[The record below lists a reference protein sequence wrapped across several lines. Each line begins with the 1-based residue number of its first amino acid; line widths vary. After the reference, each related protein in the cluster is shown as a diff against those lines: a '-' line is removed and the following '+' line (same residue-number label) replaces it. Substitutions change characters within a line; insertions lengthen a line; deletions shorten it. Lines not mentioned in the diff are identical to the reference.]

1 VALPFKDVVVLRHG
15 DAQGNGMVV
24 RLTTYRGAEI
34 RAIAVPQDWPSS
46 TGPTW
51 TYLFDN
57 EGLTLIDAGAAGS
70 YHALADGIKQAG
82 YDVGDVERV
91 IVTHGHWDHDG
102 AVAQLVGESGAEL
115 WAHDIYAHL
124 LRHSPRDIERRPA
137 TPIQQEMRRVAMA
150 HLGEGQSP
158 STSSGQAQGWA
169 SRRQQ
174 QIEAR
179 KGLEV
184 MHGIRDAER
193 FGGLTFIHAPGHSPD
208 EICATLDGAV
218 FTGDHVLPEITPHPT
233 TKVRYPADVK
243 DALPAEYRDE
253 DRLYGLATYL
263 RSLKRVA
270 DLSTSSR
277 GTLGPDVAVLPAHR
291 LFNHGRFN
299 FEGAGRATEVIEHH
313 AQRLGRILRR
323 VGHQAVALEDVTR
336 GIFEHRKLI
345 GGNLYAALSEVVAHV
360 ELLEDA
366 GDLEVTDDF
375 RLHWKGTENYRQ
387 LISEL

>member
-1 VALPFKDVVVLRHG
+1 MALPFKEVVVLRHG
-15 DAQGNGMVV
+15 DARGNGMVV
-24 RLTTYRGAEI
+24 RLTTSRGAEI
-34 RAIAVPQDWPSS
+34 HAIAVPQDWPSP

-51 TYLFDN
+51 TYLFEN

-70 YHALADGIKQAG
+70 YHALADGIAQAG
-82 YDVGDVERV
+82 FDVRDLARV

-102 AVAQLVGESGAEL
+102 AVAQLVGETEAKL

-124 LRHSPRDIERRPA
+124 LRHNPRDIERQPA
-137 TPIQQEMRRVAMA
+137 TPVQEEMRRVVMA
-150 HLGEGQSP
+150 HPGQGQS
-158 STSSGQAQGWA
+158 QAWA

-179 KGLEV
+179 RGLEV
-184 MHGIRDAER
+184 AHGVRDAER
-193 FGGLTFIHAPGHSPD
+193 FGGLTFVHAPGHAPD

-253 DRLYGLATYL
+253 DSLYGLATYL
-263 RSLKRVA
+263 RSLKKVA
-270 DLSTSSR
+270 D
-277 GTLGPDVAVLPAHR
+277 LGPDVAVLPAHR

-299 FEGAGRATEVIEHH
+299 FEGAGRAGEVIEHH
-313 AQRLGRILRR
+313 VQRLGRILRR
-323 VGHQAVALEDVTR
+323 IGHQAVALEDVTR

-375 RLHWKGTENYRQ
+375 RLHWKGSENYRQ